1 MNKIN
6 AVFIRIVKEMLR
18 DKRTLILMFAAPLFI
33 MTIINFLF
41 SSSSSQD
48 ATIGVARNVDQA
60 VVKNLKI
67 KHLKTK
73 EINNDDSA
81 RQIIK

>member
-6 AVFIRIVKEMLR
+6 TVFIRIIKEMLR

-33 MTIINFLF
+33 MTIINFF
-41 SSSSSQD
+41 SSSTSQD
-48 ATIGVARNVDQA
+48 ATIGVARSVDQA

>member
-6 AVFIRIVKEMLR
+6 TVFIRIVKEMLR

-33 MTIINFLF
+33 MTIINFF
-41 SSSSSQD
+41 SLSTSQD